1 MFALVM
7 LNNSNRILFADEAQ
21 NAGIAVVTVRLCNEV
36 CGQSQR
42 EAFGQDIR
50 INNKN

>member
-21 NAGIAVVTVRLCNEV
+21 NAGIAVATGRLCNEV
-36 CGQSQR
+36 CGQKTL
-42 EAFGQDIR
+42 ELTTR
-50 INNKN
+50 ISENIY